1 MARASFAEQDQSMTK
16 RSLLLTY
23 ILWFFFGFLGV
34 HRLYLG
40 HIGWAILYFLTGG
53 FFFIGV
59 IVDLFL
65 NPSYVRDYN
74 ERLGRAGFL

>member
-1 MARASFAEQDQSMTK
+1 MTR

-23 ILWFFFGFLGV
+23 ILWFFFGVFGA

-40 HIGWAILYFLTGG
+40 HIGWAIAYLLTGG

-65 NPSYVRDYN
+65 NPSYVREYN
-74 ERLGRAGFL
+74 ERLERAGLL